1 MLVQTQ
7 NVGHTQQAIEQH
19 SLVLGGSNE
28 ALGIFPSLLLKIGRE
43 AIQRANKSMDTTWLL
58 LGRRLIINVHL
69 DVVSAY
75 ATRGCTE
82 NILLFQILAVAQ
94 TISHLLSLWLTIVRR
109 LRLMT
114 VSGGISFG
122 ASESDSENG
131 FRSLGS
137 DTVASNLHH
146 DT

>member
-1 MLVQTQ
+1 
-7 NVGHTQQAIEQH
+7 
-19 SLVLGGSNE
+19 
-28 ALGIFPSLLLKIGRE
+28 
-43 AIQRANKSMDTTWLL
+43 MDATWLL
-58 LGRRLIINVHL
+58 LRRRLIVNVHF
-69 DVVSAY
+69 DIMSTCVMGKY
-75 ATRGCTE
+75 MQ

-114 VSGGISFG
+114 VSGGISLG